1 MPHNA
6 KDPIRATANAGRVV
20 IWEEIARDGAQAKTL
35 LSANDRLEIA
45 QIQSSIF
52 GAHGASHLVFAV
64 GFPAVAHEEHE
75 ICRRFVR
82 EAQGLSPTIVCRGR
96 KQDILQ
102 AASIVK
108 DIEHGRIM
116 IIVPASDRIAAAMTR
131 SSADQAIQDASMFV
145 KLAKDSAPSVHVDVS
160 LADVPRG
167 DFGRIAEAASQ
178 ATEDGAG
185 VAVIN
190 DSFGFLTPH
199 ATTSMWQEL
208 TRQAADD
215 VVYATHFHNDL
226 GLGLANTLAAVAAG
240 ARVVS
245 SSLLGLGERAGLTA
259 TEQVLYWLA
268 ANRSQTQSVTGSDR
282 PLWSDALDLHKL
294 PPLCDLT
301 SQRTGVPL
309 NMTHPIVGPGVN
321 SISTGTP
328 FVDPDSF
335 RPFDPEEVLGIP
347 STVVLTPLANL
358 RVIHAVAERLG
369 LKLSDEDAQ
378 VALRWV
384 KQTCYEQ
391 TAGTLDDA
399 AFAAYIRASEIGK
412 AM

>member
-1 MPHNA
+1 MPQQA
-6 KDPIRATANAGRVV
+6 KDPIRATAHAGQVV
-20 IWEEIARDGAQAKTL
+20 VWEEIARDGAQAKTL
-35 LSANDRLEIA
+35 LSAADRLEIA
-45 QIQSSIF
+45 QLQSSIF
-52 GAHGASHLVFAV
+52 GARGVDHLVFAV
-64 GFPAVAHEEHE
+64 GFPAVAPEEHE
-75 ICRRFVR
+75 ICRRFVH
-82 EAQGLSPTIVCRGR
+82 EAHGLSPTIVCRGR
-96 KQDILQ
+96 REDVLQ

-116 IIVPASDRIAAAMTR
+116 VIIPASDQTAAAMTH
-131 SSADQAIQDASMFV
+131 SSAVEALGGCSEFV
-145 KLAKDSAPSVHVDVS
+145 KLAKDSAPGVHVDVS

-167 DFGRIAEAASQ
+167 DLGRIAEAASQ
-178 ATEDGAG
+178 ATSEGAG

-190 DSFGFLTPH
+190 DSFGFLTPQ
-199 ATTSMWQEL
+199 ATTSMWNEL

-268 ANRSQTQSVTGSDR
+268 ADPRQTQSITGSAQT
-282 PLWSDALDLHKL
+282 LWSAALDLHHL
-294 PPLCDLT
+294 PPLCRVT
-301 SQRTGVPL
+301 SERTGVPL
-309 NMTHPIVGPGVN
+309 NMSHPIVGPGVN

-335 RPFDPEEVLGIP
+335 RPFDPEAVLGI
-347 STVVLTPLANL
+347 SGTVVLTALANL

-369 LKLSDEDAQ
+369 RKLSDEDARA
-378 VALRWV
+378 ALRWV

-399 AFAAYIRASEIGK
+399 AFAAYIGANKLG
-412 AM
+412 AAT